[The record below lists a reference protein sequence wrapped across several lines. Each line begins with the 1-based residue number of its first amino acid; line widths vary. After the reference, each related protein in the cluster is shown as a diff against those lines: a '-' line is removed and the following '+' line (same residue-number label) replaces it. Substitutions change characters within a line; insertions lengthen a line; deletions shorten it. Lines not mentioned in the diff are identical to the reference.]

1 MNFSTFSLTLLLMV
15 CIYSTA
21 VSQKSNAN
29 KFKNDLK
36 DIDAIHSFC
45 KGKSKKNFCS
55 DENLKYM
62 FQVIKDQIKE
72 TKAIEKEKMEAM
84 RTQMKHK
91 KLTNFLALNPKYK
104 FMNELPAPRFF

>member
-1 MNFSTFSLTLLLMV
+1 MNFNTFSLTFLLMV
-15 CIYSTA
+15 CISSIA
-21 VSQKSNAN
+21 ASQKSNAY
-29 KFKNDLK
+29 KFKSDLK
-36 DIDAIHSFC
+36 DIDAILNFC

-55 DENLKYM
+55 EENLRYM

-91 KLTNFLALNPKYK
+91 KLTNFFALNPKYK
-104 FMNELPAPRFF
+104 FMFELPTPRLF

>member
-1 MNFSTFSLTLLLMV
+1 MNFRAFLLTLILMV

-21 VSQKSNAN
+21 ASQKNNAN

-36 DIDAIHSFC
+36 DIDAILSFC

-55 DENLKYM
+55 EDNLRYM

-72 TKAIEKEKMEAM
+72 TKEIEKVKMEEM

-91 KLTNFLALNPKYK
+91 KLTNFFALNPKYK
-104 FMNELPAPRFF
+104 FMFELPTPRFF